1 MYSGVLGTLAACSSA
16 RELDPRLPGCK
27 GLLLCRIICILGTGE
42 HAKCPSQEL
51 ISGPTL
57 NPSLC
62 YLHNSLALLVSLCDQ
77 QQKQNPDFCLNSS
90 KAENH
95 KKEKKKTK
103 TIICQDPGCPLWAAG
118 DVVSGHL
125 FLCQVH
131 PCYWGSQH
139 WATVTR
145 QVGVPTQHSEKR
157 VDRAESIWWTTED
170 SVVVERACA
179 VQA

>member
-62 YLHNSLALLVSLCDQ
+62 YLHNTLVLLVSLCDQ

-95 KKEKKKTK
+95 KKEKKKQSFAK
-103 TIICQDPGCPLWAAG
+103 TQDI
-118 DVVSGHL
+118 H
-125 FLCQVH
+125 
-131 PCYWGSQH
+131 SQLLRM
-139 WATVTR
+139 WSPVTCFSARFTLATGT
-145 QVGVPTQHSEKR
+145 HSTEPELP
-157 VDRAESIWWTTED
+157 DR
-170 SVVVERACA
+170 
-179 VQA
+179 